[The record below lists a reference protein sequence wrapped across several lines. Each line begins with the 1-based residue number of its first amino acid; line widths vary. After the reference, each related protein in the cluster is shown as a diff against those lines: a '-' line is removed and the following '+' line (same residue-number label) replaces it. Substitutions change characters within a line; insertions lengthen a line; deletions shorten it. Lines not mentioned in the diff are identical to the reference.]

1 MAPDSAQSRLWGVI
15 LAGGEGK
22 RLMPLMARLG
32 CHGAPKQFCPILSG
46 RSMFQESVDRAG
58 RLVPRD
64 RLLAIL
70 TRRHRPWA
78 FAQLRALQP
87 ENVLVQPE
95 NRETAPGIL
104 FPALVVA
111 HRDPEATIA
120 FLPSDHFI
128 GQEERFLDHLR
139 EATRLVEADPDLL
152 ILLGIAPEGPETD
165 YGWIEPGEILT
176 GGGGLGLFRIRGF
189 WEKPDAATAAALYRA
204 GCLWNCFVLIG
215 KVRRLVTLFQRYL
228 PGVYRPFARAGVASG
243 GLASPGRLDRLY
255 RNLPISNISRDLL
268 AKVPR
273 QLAVLSVWGVS
284 WSDWGSEERVV
295 ETLER
300 LGRVQELRQRIEE
313 GESACLLSASA

>member
-1 MAPDSAQSRLWGVI
+1 MTLDCSPSHLWVVI
-15 LAGGEGK
+15 LAGGEGG
-22 RLMPLMARLG
+22 RLKPLMTRLG
-32 CHGAPKQFCPILSG
+32 CPGAPKQFCPILTG

-78 FAQLRALQP
+78 LAQLQTLRPQ
-87 ENVLVQPE
+87 NVLVQPE
-95 NRETAPGIL
+95 NRETAPGML

-111 HRDPEATIA
+111 HRDPEATMA

-128 GQEERFLDHLR
+128 GQEELFLDHLR

-176 GGGGLGLFRIRGF
+176 GRGGLGLFRIQGF

-215 KVRRLVTLFQRYL
+215 KVRRVLTVFRRHL
-228 PGVYRPFARAGVASG
+228 PEVYEPFARAGVSSG
-243 GLASPGRLDRLY
+243 TVASPGGLDRLY
-255 RNLPISNISRDLL
+255 RSLPVSNISRDLL

-273 QLAVLSVWGVS
+273 HLAVLPVSGVS
-284 WSDWGSEERVV
+284 WSDWGTEERVV

-300 LGRVQELRQRIEE
+300 LGRVEELRQRIEK
-313 GESACLLSASA
+313 GESACLLPASA